1 MTERFDAIVVGAG
14 HNGLVC
20 ATMLA
25 RAGKSVAVLEA
36 NEVVGGGAGSH
47 EFSPG
52 FRVSSCAHL
61 LYQLP
66 GDLRRKLGLDVPVVA
81 DDLATI
87 ALSDSGAHLR
97 ISGASVLG
105 ASAADRDAYQHLH
118 RQLDR
123 FSALLAQQFKKAPPR
138 IGSGRRRDALA
149 LARLAFDLRRLGRT
163 DMSEFLRLISMNV
176 HDELVERF
184 ESPLLRGA
192 LALEAVLGQRAGP
205 RSPGTLAALLHRRAG
220 GGVYQQPTGGMGAV
234 SDRLAGLAQE
244 AGADIRLG
252 TPVATV
258 AVDNGRVVGV
268 ETASGDRLESYTV
281 VSSASPQRTV
291 LDLVG
296 APHFEPGFVRR
307 VRNIR
312 GTGSAAKLHLALSRL
327 PAAEGLGPDDLG
339 QRLVIADD
347 ENYVERAFNPA
358 KYRQYS
364 TQPVVEFTVPSIAD
378 ASLAP
383 AGKHVLSAVVQ
394 YAPADL
400 DGGWTD
406 GARNHFEG
414 AVLDVLETRLP
425 GLRGAIEASELL
437 VAPDF
442 EARFGLSA
450 GHWHHAELALDQFM
464 FVRPV
469 PGATRYALPLD
480 GLFLCGAGAH
490 PGGGVSG
497 LPGMNAAGVILQRD
511 KSRWQ

>member
-20 ATMLA
+20 ALELA
-25 RAGKSVAVLEA
+25 RAGKTVAVLEA
-36 NEVVGGGAGSH
+36 HDVPGGGAGSH
-47 EFSPG
+47 EFAPG

-66 GDLRRKLGLDVPVVA
+66 ADVGRRLGLDVPA
-81 DDLATI
+81 AAEELATL
-87 ALSDSGAHLR
+87 ALSDGGAHLR
-97 ISGASVLG
+97 IEGANLVG
-105 ASAADRDAYQHLH
+105 ASAADRDAY
-118 RQLDR
+118 RQFHNQMSR
-123 FSALLAQQFKKAPPR
+123 FALVLARMFNKPPPR
-138 IGSGRRRDALA
+138 IGGGRRRDALA
-149 LARLAFDLRRLGRT
+149 LARLALDVRRLGRT
-163 DMSEFLRLISMNV
+163 DMSDFLRLISMNI

-184 ESPLLRGA
+184 DSPLLKGA

-205 RSPGTLAALLHRRAG
+205 RSPGTLAALLHRRAAG
-220 GGVYQQPTGGMGAV
+220 GKVQQPAGGMGAI
-234 SDRLAGLAQE
+234 SEGLATIAAQ
-244 AGADIRLG
+244 AGADIRLA
-252 TPVATV
+252 TPVARV
-258 AVDNGRVVGV
+258 VVDNGRVVGV
-268 ETASGDRLESYTV
+268 ETASGDLLDSYTV
-281 VSSASPQRTV
+281 VSNASPQQTV

-307 VRNIR
+307 IR
-312 GTGSAAKLHLALSRL
+312 HLRATGTAAKLHLALSRL

-358 KYRQYS
+358 KYRQFS
-364 TQPVVEFTVPSIAD
+364 EQPIVEFTVPSIAD
-378 ASLAP
+378 ATLAP
-383 AGKHVLSAVVQ
+383 SGQHVLSAVVQ

-406 GARNHFEG
+406 AARRRFEG
-414 AVLDVLETRLP
+414 VILDVLETRLP
-425 GLRGAIEASELL
+425 GLRGSIEAAELL
-437 VAPDF
+437 VPPDL
-442 EARFGLSA
+442 EDRFGLSG
-450 GHWHHAELALDQFM
+450 GHWHQAELALDQFM

-480 GLFLCGAGAH
+480 GLFLCGAGTH